1 MPSTHRGV
9 FTCLSLLVA
18 AAPSLAHSR
27 LYVQPA
33 QALEGDVVSVVAAG
47 LSPGTLV
54 TLHVQSLAGDE
65 KRAFYGEAD
74 FKADK
79 NGRVDLATATA
90 IRGYYHG
97 IDARGLFWSQRLVGD
112 ADRARIAALHLDD
125 PMTVPA
131 GQQILTLER
140 RGVVLDREVLTLRTG
155 DSDILREEVHCGDW
169 LGVYYHRPRA
179 VQLPAV
185 VILGGAEGGRTF
197 ADLLGPAL
205 ASRGFAAFG
214 LVYFSP
220 ASDAIPGVPT
230 ALNRIPVEQLEKARA
245 WLAARP
251 EVAISRLGIVGASK
265 GGEFALELASIYEWV
280 NAAVAYVPSDIVWQG
295 FGYGV
300 SEATMGSSWTRHGED
315 IPFLRQTGQRDEI
328 IRGRQPGAAPIELA
342 RISRANIS
350 AASSEELAAA
360 SIPIERSH
368 AALLLVG
375 GGDDRTGDSGASV
388 ERAGN
393 RLKRESYR
401 FPYQALIYPHAGHG
415 IVGTGWRP
423 TTTHNTGIFN
433 DGGTPQA
440 DAEAQADSW
449 IKALEFLRS
458 ELRP

>member
-1 MPSTHRGV
+1 M
-9 FTCLSLLVA
+9 
-18 AAPSLAHSR
+18 
-27 LYVQPA
+27 
-33 QALEGDVVSVVAAG
+33 
-47 LSPGTLV
+47 
-54 TLHVQSLAGDE
+54 
-65 KRAFYGEAD
+65 
-74 FKADK
+74 
-79 NGRVDLATATA
+79 
-90 IRGYYHG
+90 
-97 IDARGLFWSQRLVGD
+97 
-112 ADRARIAALHLDD
+112 
-125 PMTVPA
+125 
-131 GQQILTLER
+131 
-140 RGVVLDREVLTLRTG
+140 
-155 DSDILREEVHCGDW
+155 
-169 LGVYYHRPRA
+169 
-179 VQLPAV
+179 
-185 VILGGAEGGRTF
+185 LGGAEGGRTF

-220 ASDAIPGVPT
+220 ATEAIPGVAT
-230 ALNRIPVEQLEKARA
+230 ALNRIPVEELEQARA

-251 EVAISRLGIVGASK
+251 EVAVSRFGIVGASK

-300 SEATMGSSWTRHGED
+300 SEATMGSSWTRDGKD
-315 IPFLRQTGQRDEI
+315 IPFLPQTGQRDEI

-350 AASSEELAAA
+350 AASPQDLASA

-388 ERAGN
+388 ERAVN
-393 RLKRESYR
+393 RLRRASYS

-423 TTTHNTGIFN
+423 TTTHNTGAFN

-449 IKALEFLRS
+449 VKTLEFLRS
-458 ELRP
+458 MLQP